1 MAILAV
7 LESGL
12 PAWNLDRLSEQIA
25 ETCFS
30 AGASQRGP
38 EFKLKRLSDFSITI
52 PSIYMQ
58 AAHRQMAPYI
68 VVSLVWLDEKF
79 KQLF

>member
-1 MAILAV
+1 MRRGLRGRIFRPLAKFNYRNLLRLV
-7 LESGL
+7 PLSG
-12 PAWNLDRLSEQIA
+12 
-25 ETCFS
+25 C
-30 AGASQRGP
+30 P
-38 EFKLKRLSDFSITI
+38 EFKLQRLSDFSITI